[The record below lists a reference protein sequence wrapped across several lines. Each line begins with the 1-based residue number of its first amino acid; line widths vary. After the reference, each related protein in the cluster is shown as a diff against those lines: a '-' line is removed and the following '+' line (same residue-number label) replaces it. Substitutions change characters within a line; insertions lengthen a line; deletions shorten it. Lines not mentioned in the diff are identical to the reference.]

1 MWQGILEEI
10 WIAPTAGAPMQ
21 AVDSV
26 EAISGQGLAG
36 DRYFQKVGT
45 FSYKE
50 GPDREV
56 TLIDAEI
63 LETFATEYGIT
74 FGPADARRN
83 LVTRGVPLNDL
94 MDQVFVVGDVQLKG
108 LRLCE
113 PCDYLQKLTGQ
124 AVLPGLVHRGGLRA
138 QILNGGTLRRQDAI
152 HLP

>member
-10 WIAPTAGAPMQ
+10 WIAPKAGAPMQ
-21 AVDSV
+21 ALDSV
-26 EAISGQGLAG
+26 EAIAGQGLAG
-36 DRYFQKVGT
+36 DRYSQKEGT
-45 FSYKE
+45 FSTKD

-56 TLIDAEI
+56 TLIDAAV
-63 LETFATEYGIT
+63 LESFAVENNIR

-94 MDQVFVVGDVQLKG
+94 IDQVFEVGHVQLKG

-113 PCDYLQKLTGQ
+113 PCDYLQKWTGQ

-138 QILNGGTLRRQDAI
+138 QILRSGTLHCQDAI
-152 HLP
+152 HLA